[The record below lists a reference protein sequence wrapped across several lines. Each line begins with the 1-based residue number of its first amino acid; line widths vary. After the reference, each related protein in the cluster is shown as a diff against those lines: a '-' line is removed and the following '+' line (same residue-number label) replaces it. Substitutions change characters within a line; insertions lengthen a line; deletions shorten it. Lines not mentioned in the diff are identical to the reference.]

1 MKSRKMLWL
10 MCLVS
15 LPLLAKIVPAPIFVD
30 NVVLQR
36 DMAVPVWGTAEPGE
50 EITVS
55 FAGQKVSAK
64 ADADGKW
71 MVKLAPLATSAENR
85 SLVIQGQNEAI
96 TVNNVLVGE
105 VWLCSGQSNMEMP
118 MWTSNARWRN
128 IDGDKFCAEGANSL
142 IRFTKMRPYGW
153 EKLGEAAPPGL
164 PDEMGRDEGGQHA

>member
-15 LPLLAKIVPAPIFVD
+15 LPLFMSCVNIKQGNDEDVSITPKKEVDASKIILAPIFVD

-55 FAGQKVSAK
+55 FAGQNVTGK
-64 ADADGKW
+64 AAADGKW

-85 SLVIQGQNEAI
+85 PLVIQGQNETI

-128 IDGDKFCAEGANSL
+128 IDGDKYCAEGANSL
-142 IRFTKMRPYGW
+142 IRVTKMRP
-153 EKLGEAAPPGL
+153 
-164 PDEMGRDEGGQHA
+164 